1 VHPKIAEEMTKTQ
14 EKKKGKKSFKRLPEK
29 AKKRKDEMNEFDV
42 FEARREMEKP
52 TFNTPSHIPEHL
64 RLDN

>member
-1 VHPKIAEEMTKTQ
+1 MFTSS
-14 EKKKGKKSFKRLPEK
+14 GKVCKCKYCDSS
-29 AKKRKDEMNEFDV
+29 AKNRKDEMNEFDV

-52 TFNTPSHIPEHL
+52 TFNTPTNIPEHL